1 MEKKRICNNFS
12 INYQYSTASTLFLVS
27 FFEWRTGCYVS
38 SMMSNNKESLIKQ
51 ISEYARLNE
60 QEEIQLRKIIS

>member
-1 MEKKRICNNFS
+1 
-12 INYQYSTASTLFLVS
+12 
-27 FFEWRTGCYVS
+27 
-38 SMMSNNKESLIKQ
+38 MMSNNKESLIKQ

>member
-1 MEKKRICNNFS
+1 MEKKRICNDIS
-12 INYQYSTASTLFLVS
+12 IHYQYSKTTLLFLVS
-27 FFEWRTGCYVS
+27 FFEWRTDCYVS

-51 ISEYARLNE
+51 ISEYAKLNE

>member
-1 MEKKRICNNFS
+1 MVTKKICNHLS
-12 INYQYSTASTLFLVS
+12 IHYQHSTASTLFLVS
-27 FFEWRTGCYVS
+27 FFEWQTGCYVS

-60 QEEIQLRKIIS
+60 QEEILMRKIIS